1 MKARVVITA
10 GGQVSVFVDEGTLE
24 TGREAIERF
33 FAEMAA
39 QDVAVAW
46 DGKVEQHRH
55 EREAATARVHAH
67 ESARTH

>member
-10 GGQVSVFVDEGTLE
+10 DGQVSIFVDEGTLE

-33 FAEMAA
+33 FAAMAM
-39 QDVAVAW
+39 QDVAVEW

-55 EREAATARVHAH
+55 EREPTTSHVHAH
-67 ESARTH
+67 

>member
-1 MKARVVITA
+1 MKARIVITA
-10 GGQVSVFVDEGTLE
+10 SGQVSVFVDEGTLE

-33 FAEMAA
+33 FARLAA

-55 EREAATARVHAH
+55 ERESVAAHLHAH
-67 ESARTH
+67 EGAH

>member
-10 GGQVSVFVDEGTLE
+10 AGQVSVFVDEGTLE

-33 FAEMAA
+33 FAAMAA
-39 QDVAVAW
+39 QDVAVVW

-55 EREAATARVHAH
+55 EREAVGSHVHVHEGAH
-67 ESARTH
+67 